1 MMTPSACV
9 TGVGGSRPRGQN
21 MCMFR
26 PGGPTVFELARQAL
40 SSVERGYDLLAPKF
54 DLTPFRTHDELLE
67 AVAPLIGPP
76 RSIDRALDLCCGTGA
91 VMRVLQPLCREQVVG
106 VDFSLGMLL
115 EARRR
120 LESSQGGATL
130 RFVRADALELGFD
143 AAFDVITCFGALG
156 HIVRRQ
162 QPRVLR
168 GVAQALVPG
177 GRFIF
182 VSSAWPPPWSPR
194 LWLSLGFNAAM
205 AVRNAVWQPP
215 FVMYYLNFLLPRARR
230 LLEEH
235 GFGVEVYSG
244 CDPKHPWIDLVV
256 ATRTTSTRL

>member
-1 MMTPSACV
+1 
-9 TGVGGSRPRGQN
+9 

-67 AVAPLIGPP
+67 AVAPLIGPA
-76 RSIDRALDLCCGTGA
+76 RSINRALDLCCGTGA
-91 VMRVLQPLCREQVVG
+91 AMRVLQPLCRKQVVG
-106 VDFSLGMLL
+106 IDFSLGMLL

-120 LESSQGGATL
+120 LGSSQGGATL

-143 AAFDVITCFGALG
+143 AVFDVITCFGALG
-156 HIVRRQ
+156 HVVRRQ
-162 QPRVLR
+162 QPRLLR

-215 FVMYYLNFLLPRARR
+215 FVMYYLSFLLPRARR
-230 LLEEH
+230 LLEEQ
-235 GFGVEVYSG
+235 GFEVEVHPG
-244 CDPKHPWIDLVV
+244 CYPRHPWIDLVV
-256 ATRTTSTRL
+256 ATRATSTRP